1 MWEFK
6 FYLPETRGLQ
16 HKPLQIWSVNQPPT
30 LQEVTETTDV
40 EAEVDMEE
48 VVVEVED
55 TEIEEVKR
63 TTTTSA

>member
-1 MWEFK
+1 M
-6 FYLPETRGLQ
+6 
-16 HKPLQIWSVNQPPT
+16 
-30 LQEVTETTDV
+30 QEVTETTDV

-48 VVVEVED
+48 EVVEVED

>member
-1 MWEFK
+1 M
-6 FYLPETRGLQ
+6 
-16 HKPLQIWSVNQPPT
+16 
-30 LQEVTETTDV
+30 QEVTETTDV

-48 VVVEVED
+48 EVVEVVED